1 MEKLIKGIDASPGVA
16 IGKVFLYTE
25 EEIKINKGKIDDPEK
40 EKEKL
45 LMGRDKTKEQL
56 LVIREKTAKKLGE
69 DKATIFDGHIT
80 LLEDE
85 DLFDEVIELIENEK
99 NSAEFAMTQGIEG
112 YCEMLSNLEDEYL
125 RERAGDLKDIAKRW
139 LYNITGRAI
148 VDLSS
153 LPKDTVVVAKDLTP
167 SDTAQL
173 DLINVVAFVTEIG
186 GKTAHSSIMA
196 RSLELPA
203 VVGTGNVCSQLK
215 NGDTVIVDALKGE
228 VIVLPSEEEI
238 AKYMEK
244 RKKYFEGI
252 ELLKKL
258 KDTEAIS
265 KDGIKIGTWANI
277 GDPKDV
283 AGVLRN
289 GGLGIGLYRTE
300 FLFMS
305 SDKFPTEDEQFEAYK
320 SVAES
325 MEGKPVTIRTM
336 DIGGDKCLPYMEIPK
351 EENPFLGWR
360 ALRICLDR
368 PEILKTQFRALLRAS
383 AYGYVKIMLPM
394 IISLNEIR
402 QSRVIFEES
411 KVELKAAGLKYD
423 ETTQLGIMVETPAVA
438 FRAKYFAAEVDFFS
452 IGTNDLT
459 QYTLAVDRGNE
470 NIAKLYN
477 SYNPAVLQAIKM
489 SIDGAHEGGI
499 QISMCGEFAG
509 DEEATALLFGMGL
522 DAFSMSS
529 ISIPKIKKNIM
540 SLNKKDCEAL
550 VERVLSKATTEE
562 VMEEVKAFNNEYL
575 NKI

>member
-1 MEKLIKGIDASPGVA
+1 MKKLVKGIDASPGVA

-25 EEIKINKGKIDDPEK
+25 VELKIDKNKIDDTEK
-40 EKEKL
+40 EKSRL
-45 LMGRDKTKEQL
+45 LLGREKTKEQL
-56 LVIREKTAKKLGE
+56 LIIRDKTAKKLGE
-69 DKATIFDGHIT
+69 DKASIFDGHIT

-85 DLFDEVIELIENEK
+85 DLFEEIVELIENDEI
-99 NSAEFAMTQGIEG
+99 SAEYAMTQGIEG
-112 YCEMLSNLEDEYL
+112 YCEMLANIEDEYL
-125 RERAGDLKDIAKRW
+125 RERATDLRDIAKRW
-139 LYNITGRAI
+139 LYNISGRAI

-215 NGDTVIVDALKGE
+215 NGDLVIVDALKGE
-228 VIVLPSEEEI
+228 VIVEPNDEEI
-238 AKYMEK
+238 SKYMEK
-244 RKKYFEGI
+244 RKKYFDGI

-258 KDTEAIS
+258 KDMEAIS

-300 FLFMS
+300 FLFMN

-394 IISLNEIR
+394 IISLDEIR
-402 QSRVIFEES
+402 KSKVIFEEC
-411 KVELKAAGLKYD
+411 KIELKEAGLKYD

-438 FRAKYFAAEVDFFS
+438 FRAKYFAKEVDFFS

-470 NIAKLYN
+470 NISKLYN

-499 QISMCGEFAG
+499 SISMCGEFAG

-529 ISIPKIKKNIM
+529 ISVPKIKKNIM
-540 SLNKKDCEAL
+540 SLEKKECEAL

-562 VMEEVKAFNNEYL
+562 VMEEVKAFNKKYL
-575 NKI
+575 S